1 MAGKVATAEAL
12 LRQASKVVIE
22 DYGIL
27 PLHYEVTPWA
37 YRKGLAFTPRVDQ
50 YTLATGVKPA
60 G

>member
-1 MAGKVATAEAL
+1 
-12 LRQASKVVIE
+12 VVIQ

-37 YRKGLAFTPRVDQ
+37 FREGLSFVPRVDQ

-60 G
+60 S